1 MKLQLEIVT
10 PEKKAFSGEVD
21 SVVVPTVEGDLG
33 ILPGHT
39 PVMTLLQPGH
49 LQVIN
54 GEKKDY
60 LAIGSGF
67 AEIAAH
73 KVVVLTDAALSED
86 QIDEVSVE
94 AAIERAQK
102 ALQEKVSPEEEAALK
117 AGIQKSLAQLHL
129 KRRKHQP

>member
-21 SVVVPTVEGDLG
+21 SVVVPTVEGGLG
-33 ILPGHT
+33 IFPGHT
-39 PVMTLLQPGH
+39 PVITLLQPGH
-49 LQVIN
+49 LQVLN
-54 GEKKDY
+54 GDKKDY

-67 AEIAAH
+67 AEIAAD

-94 AAIERAQK
+94 EAIERAQK

-129 KRRKHQP
+129 KRRKYHS